1 MIARARECE
10 AGRLDRHNGCVSS
23 GERLV
28 AGRYRL
34 RRRLGQGAMG
44 TVWEAFDEFLRRP
57 VAVKEVLLPPGMSDD
72 HAAELRERTLREA
85 RAIAALSHPNVVT
98 LHDVARMD
106 GEPFVV
112 MEYMLAHSLAVYIDV
127 LGPLPEAKVAAIADA
142 VAAGLAAAHHVGIT
156 HRDVKP
162 GNVLIGA
169 DGRVKLTDFG
179 IARNVAERTLTSTG
193 IMLGSPA
200 YIAPEVAAGR
210 EVTPA
215 ADLWG
220 LGATLFAAIEG
231 RPPYD
236 VNGAVL
242 ATVNQVVNGEVPKTS
257 KGGPLSEVVAGLMV
271 KEPAERITL
280 REVRGRVHPLLPPPH
295 TPLFS
300 EEELARVDAVV
311 GEAAKA
317 HDVAV
322 TSDERTDVPGETE
335 EPSGATPLAADPGS
349 LPPGLAAEPGSL
361 PPGPAAAPRPGTGSG
376 PSLAQAPGP
385 LPFDG
390 PVQQKVRRGRGALAT
405 GIVAFLA
412 VLFFFAAAGGGFAL
426 SRYVGGKPLLPPS
439 EQPVTSQ
446 TSKPADRTSEE
457 LAPRSGSAETGKGDQ
472 SGGFTVPV
480 PQSWEHFVEL
490 ANDEDF
496 VNSTRVYYLSQ
507 DGTQVLTVERL
518 ANYYSGHDIPE
529 YLARLESTG
538 TEVVY
543 KQPIPGLTNAPV
555 APKEPAMELTY
566 RTTVH
571 AHDVAPD
578 DPAAHDLS
586 RATFAHLVPYANDLW
601 VVSLTVPI
609 EQQDSG
615 EILFGRI
622 AGGFQVTG

>member
-1 MIARARECE
+1 MLRRPHLIARARECE
-10 AGRLDRHNGCVSS
+10 AGRLDRHNGRVSS
-23 GERLV
+23 GERVV

-57 VAVKEVLLPPGMSDD
+57 VAVKEVLLPPGMPDD
-72 HAAELRERTLREA
+72 QAAELRERTLREA

-236 VNGAVL
+236 VNGTVL
-242 ATVNQVVNGEVPKTS
+242 ATVNQVVNGEVPRTS
-257 KGGPLSEVVAGLMV
+257 RGGSLGEVVAALMV
-271 KEPAERITL
+271 KEPAERVTL
-280 REVRGRVHPLLPPPH
+280 QEVRGRVHHLLPPPH

-300 EEELARVDAVV
+300 EEELARVDAAV
-311 GEAAKA
+311 GAAA
-317 HDVAV
+317 HAHGAEV
-322 TSDERTDVPGETE
+322 TDDAPDLTEDEREPAPLSTDPGSL
-335 EPSGATPLAADPGS
+335 PSGPGAPLAADPGS
-349 LPPGLAAEPGSL
+349 LPPGLAAALGTAPPSGAGSS
-361 PPGPAAAPRPGTGSG
+361 GPA
-376 PSLAQAPGP
+376 LAQTPGP
-385 LPFDG
+385 LPFDA
-390 PVQQKVRRGRGALAT
+390 PVQPKVRRGRGAVVTGTVALA
-405 GIVAFLA
+405 
-412 VLFFFAAAGGGFAL
+412 
-426 SRYVGGKPLLPPS
+426 RYVGGKPLLPPS
-439 EQPVTSQ
+439 ARPVSSQ
-446 TSKPADRTSEE
+446 TNETTEETTEE
-457 LAPRSGSAETGKGDQ
+457 LVPRTGSAETAEGDQ
-472 SGGFTVPV
+472 SGGFSIPV
-480 PQSWEHFVEL
+480 PESWQHFVEL
-490 ANDEDF
+490 VHDTDF
-496 VNSTRVYYLSQ
+496 ANSTRAYYLSQ
-507 DGTQVLTVERL
+507 NGTQVLTVERL
-518 ANYYSGHDIPE
+518 ANYYMGHDIRE
-529 YLARLESTG
+529 YVARLRSSRG

-543 KQPIPGLTNAPV
+543 ERQIADLANVPV
-555 APKEPAMELTY
+555 APKEPALEVSY
-566 RTTVH
+566 RTTVP

-586 RATFAHLVPYANDLW
+586 RATFAHLIPYANDLW
-601 VVSLTVPI
+601 VVSVTVPI

-615 EILFGRI
+615 ETLFNRI

>member
-1 MIARARECE
+1 
-10 AGRLDRHNGCVSS
+10 
-23 GERLV
+23 
-28 AGRYRL
+28 
-34 RRRLGQGAMG
+34 MG
-44 TVWEAFDEFLRRP
+44 MVWEAFDEFLRRP
-57 VAVKEVLLPPGMSDD
+57 VAVKEVLLPPGMPDD
-72 HAAELRERTLREA
+72 QAAELRERTLREA

-127 LGPLPEAKVAAIADA
+127 LGPLSEAKVAAIADA

-210 EVTPA
+210 EVTSA

-236 VNGAVL
+236 VNGTVL
-242 ATVNQVVNGEVPKTS
+242 ATVNQVVNGEVPRTS
-257 KGGPLSEVVAGLMV
+257 RGGSLGEVVAALMV

-280 REVRGRVHPLLPPPH
+280 QEVRGRVHHLLPPPH

-300 EEELARVDAVV
+300 EEELARVDAAV
-311 GEAAKA
+311 GAAAKA
-317 HDVAV
+317 HGAV
-322 TSDERTDVPGETE
+322 TEDVSDLTADTRAPA
-335 EPSGATPLAADPGS
+335 PSAPLADD
-349 LPPGLAAEPGSL
+349 PGSL
-361 PPGPAAAPRPGTGSG
+361 PPGPAASLAVDPGSMPPGLAASPGAAPPGSGSG
-376 PSLAQAPGP
+376 PALAQVPGP
-385 LPFDG
+385 LPFDA
-390 PVQQKVRRGRGALAT
+390 PERRKVRRGRGAVAT
-405 GIVAFLA
+405 GLVAFLA
-412 VLFFFAAAGGGFAL
+412 VLFFFTAAGGGFAL

-439 EQPVTSQ
+439 EQPVTS
-446 TSKPADRTSEE
+446 RTTERSEGTGPE
-457 LAPRSGSAETGKGDQ
+457 LIPRTGSAETEKGDQ
-472 SGGFTVPV
+472 SGGFTIPV
-480 PQSWEHFVEL
+480 PTNWEHFVEL
-490 ANDEDF
+490 VHDKDLA
-496 VNSTRVYYLSQ
+496 STRVHYLSQ
-507 DGTQVLTVERL
+507 DGTQVLTVERF
-518 ANYYSGHDIPE
+518 ANYYTGHDIPE
-529 YLARLESTG
+529 YLARLKSFRG

-543 KQPIPGLTNAPV
+543 ERQIADLENVPV
-555 APKEPAMELTY
+555 APKEPALEVGY
-566 RTTVH
+566 RTTVS

-578 DPAAHDLS
+578 DPAAHDMN
-586 RATFAHLVPYANDLW
+586 RATFAHLIPYANDLW
-601 VVSLTVPI
+601 VVSVTVPI

-615 EILFGRI
+615 EILFNRI
-622 AGGFQVTG
+622 AGGFQING